1 MEFNARYAMTGVFAI
16 AVIAALFGFVYWL
29 RDEGGFGT
37 QTQYEVRFTVPV
49 SGLAT
54 GSGVLFNGIKVGEV
68 EGIRFDPQQP
78 GSLIARI
85 SISNETPVRTDTVA
99 GIDYQGLTGAANVM
113 LTGGTADAPLLA
125 SGDGGVPQILADPAA
140 SRSWTQNA
148 ARVLSRLD
156 DLLGRNSGR
165 FDAILS
171 GLERLAGGSDKNQ
184 SAVYDLAAP
193 RFSEPARERSWQLAI
208 AEPAVMLSLNTDK
221 ILREPAEGQIDSY
234 ENARWADNLPNLFQT
249 QIVRAFENAGY
260 TDGVLRPGDALDPD
274 YKLVIDI
281 RAFQFSTVDEPQAQ
295 IDYVA
300 KLVNREGGIVA
311 SREFSSTA
319 PAQSAEAPDAAKAL
333 AGLFAASVSELV
345 NWTVSAI

>member
-1 MEFNARYAMTGVFAI
+1 MEFNARYAVTGVFAI
-16 AVIAALFGFVYWL
+16 AVIAAVFGFVYWL
-29 RDEGGFGT
+29 RDTGGFGAE
-37 QTQYEVRFTVPV
+37 TQYQVRFTVPV

-68 EGIRFDPQQP
+68 QGIRFDPDQP
-78 GSLIARI
+78 GSLLARI
-85 SISNETPVRTDTVA
+85 AISRETPLRTDTIA

-113 LTGGTADAPLLA
+113 LTGGTADAPLLEA
-125 SGDGGVPQILADPAA
+125 TDGGVPEIVAEPAA

-148 ARVLSRLD
+148 ARVLGRLD

-171 GLERLAGGSDKNQ
+171 GLERLAGGSEKNT
-184 SAVYDLAAP
+184 SAVYELAAP
-193 RFSEPARERSWQLAI
+193 QFTEPARERTWQLAV
-208 AEPAVMLSLNTDK
+208 AEPSVMLSLNTDK
-221 ILREPAEGQIDSY
+221 ILREPEAGQIDSF

-249 QIVRAFENAGY
+249 QIVRSFENAGY

-281 RAFQFSTVDEPQAQ
+281 RAFHLSTAASPQAR

-311 SREFSSTA
+311 SRAFSSTA
-319 PAQSAEAPDAAKAL
+319 PAESAEAPVAAKAL
-333 AGLFAASVSELV
+333 SGLFASSMSELV

>member
-1 MEFNARYAMTGVFAI
+1 MEFNARYAITGVFAI
-16 AVIAALFGFVYWL
+16 AVIAAVFGFVYWL
-29 RDEGGFGT
+29 RDEGGFGA
-37 QTQYEVRFTVPV
+37 QTQYLVRFTVPV

-68 EGIRFDPQQP
+68 EGISFDPQQP

-85 SISNETPVRTDTVA
+85 SVATQTPVRTDTVA

-125 SGDGGVPQILADPAA
+125 AQDGSMPEILADPAA

-171 GLERLAGGSDKNQ
+171 GLERLAGGSEKNEA
-184 SAVYDLAAP
+184 AVYELAAP
-193 RFSEPARERSWQLAI
+193 QFSEPARERTWQLAI
-208 AEPAVMLSLNTDK
+208 AEPSVMLSLNTDK
-221 ILREPAEGQIDSY
+221 ILREPEPGQIDSFD
-234 ENARWADNLPNLFQT
+234 NARWADNLPNLFQT

-281 RAFQFSTVDEPQAQ
+281 RAFHLSTAASPEAR

-300 KLVNREGGIVA
+300 KIVNREGGIVA
-311 SREFSSTA
+311 SREFSSSA
-319 PAQSAEAPDAAKAL
+319 PAESAEAPVAAKAL
-333 AGLFAASVSELV
+333 GGLFAASMTELV
-345 NWTVSAI
+345 NWTVSAL